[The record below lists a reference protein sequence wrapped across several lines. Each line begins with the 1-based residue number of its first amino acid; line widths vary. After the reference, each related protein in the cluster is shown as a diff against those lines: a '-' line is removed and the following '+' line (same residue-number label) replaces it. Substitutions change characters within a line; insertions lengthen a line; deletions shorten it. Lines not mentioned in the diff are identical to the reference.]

1 MCMARA
7 AWFVKVELWDKA
19 AFPSAAAPRHINAS
33 IVPATG
39 SRRTYN
45 APHARA
51 ARVPKLR
58 SRFGM
63 VMTSGRGISVPVLE
77 AYVQKSLVLAM
88 NGRGGRGRG
97 KDKDKVAIQE

>member
-1 MCMARA
+1 MCITRA

-39 SRRTYN
+39 SRRTYK
-45 APHARA
+45 PPQARA
-51 ARVPKLR
+51 ARVPRLR

-63 VMTSGRGISVPVLE
+63 VMTSGSGISVPVLE
-77 AYVQKSLVLAM
+77 AYSRMALVLAM
-88 NGRGGRGRG
+88 NGR
-97 KDKDKVAIQE
+97 DKGAEETRNPVQE